1 MQRYVKT
8 SCMVK
13 KILHTKKLFAEKYP
27 WRIPYFRSSPPFR
40 YWNWPPPPPSSSSLL
55 LFTVF
60 SLPPPPPSD
69 LGIAP
74 QLTSFS
80 PQPNATFFWSKVFY
94 FLKKLSMC
102 RNLLCASFGKR
113 TRIGGNFRFEK
124 FQTSGEIRRHFFKK
138 KEGGKLWEGLGRAK
152 WNSFISWSIFPIS
165 SFS

>member
-60 SLPPPPPSD
+60 SLPPLPPSD

-102 RNLLCASFGKR
+102 RNILGVFLQLGEVFPLLKNSRRQVKFDATFSKKR
-113 TRIGGNFRFEK
+113 G
-124 FQTSGEIRRHFFKK
+124 
-138 KEGGKLWEGLGRAK
+138 KEGNYGKV
-152 WNSFISWSIFPIS
+152 
-165 SFS
+165 